1 MTRTLLRGGRVF
13 DGTGA
18 PPAEADVLVEDGRIL
33 EVGTG
38 LDGDEAVDVGG
49 RYLLPGLF
57 DCHTHVTISNINLLG
72 MLQTPFSY
80 RFFETVRNLA
90 ATLRVGITTVRDAA
104 GADAGVRQAV
114 ADGLVPGPRLQ
125 ISVTLLSQTGGHGDG
140 WFRSGQVVSFW
151 PTYPGMPDGL
161 VDGPEAMRRK
171 VRELVRAGADVI
183 KVATSGGVLSPTD
196 DPRHAH
202 FRDDELAALVA
213 EAAAAG
219 RWVMAHAQASD
230 GIKAAV
236 RAGVRSVEHGIYL
249 DDEAIGLLLDRGAW
263 LVPTLVAPRGVL
275 AAAEAGMA
283 IPDAAR
289 RKAVEVAEAH
299 AASFRR
305 AVAAG
310 VKVAMG
316 TDSGITPHGRNLAEL
331 ELMAK
336 GGMTPAQ
343 VLVATTSSAAELT
356 GLSGELGTLE
366 PGKRAD
372 VVVVDGDPFELATLG
387 DRIAAVVKDGRL
399 VAGHVLAATAA
410 AGRRSATGST
420 GGATAAST

>member
-1 MTRTLLRGGRVF
+1 VTRRLLTGGQVF

-18 PPAEADVLVEDGRIL
+18 PPARADVLIEGGRIV
-33 EVGTG
+33 EVGPG
-38 LDGDEAVDVGG
+38 LDGDEAVDVAG
-49 RYLLPGLF
+49 RHLLPGLF
-57 DCHTHVTISNINLLG
+57 DCHTHVTLTSINLLG
-72 MLQTPFSY
+72 IVQTPFSY
-80 RFFETVRNLA
+80 RFYETVQNLRATLA
-90 ATLRVGITTVRDAA
+90 AGITMVRDAA
-104 GADAGVRQAV
+104 GADAGIKQAV
-114 ADGLVPGPRLQ
+114 ADGLIAGPRLQ

-140 WFRSGQVVSFW
+140 WFPSGQTVEFW
-151 PTYPGMPDGL
+151 PVYPGMPDGL

-202 FRDDELAALVA
+202 FRDDELTALVT

-219 RWVMAHAQASD
+219 RWVMAHAQAAE
-230 GIKAAV
+230 GVKAAL
-236 RAGVRSVEHGIYL
+236 RAGVRSIEHGIYL
-249 DDEAIGLLLDRGAW
+249 DDEAIELLLAKGAW

-275 AAAEAGMA
+275 AAAEAGVP
-283 IPDAAR
+283 IPDASL

-299 AASFRR
+299 ADSFRR

-316 TDSGITPHGRNLAEL
+316 TYSGVTPHGRNLAEL

-343 VLVATTSSAAELT
+343 VLAATTSSAAELL
-356 GLSGELGTLE
+356 GVAGELGTLE

-372 VVVVDGDPFELATLG
+372 VVVVDGDPFELATVG
-387 DRIAAVVKDGRL
+387 ERIAAVVQDGRL
-399 VAGHVLAATAA
+399 VSGHV
-410 AGRRSATGST
+410 
-420 GGATAAST
+420 